1 MVPMKTKELFSE
13 IAPVKGAISSLCLLV
28 LVSGCTTPRPASG
41 DADAFAS
48 PHTDEAFSASKYSP
62 TIEHRSP
69 ASWEKIEQRERE
81 EARARSTQSNII
93 EFAFSIYTNH
103 ITKIDGARCEHRPTC
118 SRYAVEAVRKHGFVV
133 GSWLTIDRLMRGAQ
147 SSSLRTLP
155 IYKFENGRP
164 YFRDPVEENDFFF

>member
-1 MVPMKTKELFSE
+1 MNSHRSFSR
-13 IAPVKGAISSLCLLV
+13 IAPLVGAILSLCLLS
-28 LVSGCTTPRPASG
+28 LVCGCATPKPTSGTEESFG
-41 DADAFAS
+41 M
-48 PHTDEAFSASKYSP
+48 PHTDEAFSASKLAP
-62 TIEHRSP
+62 TIEHRDP
-69 ASWEKIEQRERE
+69 PSWEKITQTEPGP
-81 EARARSTQSNII
+81 RARSMQSNII

-118 SRYAVEAVRKHGFVV
+118 SRYAVDAVRKHGFVV
-133 GSWLTIDRLMRGAQ
+133 GSWLTIDRLMRGSQ

>member
-1 MVPMKTKELFSE
+1 MKSHRSFSR
-13 IAPVKGAISSLCLLV
+13 IAPSVGAILSLCLL
-28 LVSGCTTPRPASG
+28 
-41 DADAFAS
+41 AFACGCATPKPTS
-48 PHTDEAFSASKYSP
+48 GTEESFGAPHTEEIFSESKLAP

-69 ASWEKIEQRERE
+69 PSWDRITESVASEH
-81 EARARSTQSNII
+81 SHSHSLQSNII

-133 GSWLTIDRLMRGAQ
+133 CSWLTIDRLSRGSR
-147 SSSLRTLP
+147 SSVLRTLP
-155 IYKFENGRP
+155 IYKFEEGRP